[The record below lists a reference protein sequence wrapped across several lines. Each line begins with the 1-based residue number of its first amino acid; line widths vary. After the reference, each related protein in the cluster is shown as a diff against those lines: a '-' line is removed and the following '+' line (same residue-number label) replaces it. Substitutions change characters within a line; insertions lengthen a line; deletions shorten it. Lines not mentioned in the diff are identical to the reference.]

1 MRLILAIGVAL
12 VLGACGEKKEV
23 EKSEVD
29 SSSERMVEGSAKDME
44 GMKVAFYNLDS
55 LKTMYTYFREQD
67 SIITIDGLN
76 FQRELERRGANLQ
89 SFITKNEANIQKG
102 LMSQDDI
109 MKIQQQAQQR
119 QEVIMQYQQ
128 SVGGDIE
135 KRGYDVMEIIGNRL
149 QEYGGKFSK
158 DKGIDILMV
167 YTKGGQFNYING
179 SLDVTKEFTDYLNK
193 QQEEM
198 DNLN

>member
-1 MRLILAIGVAL
+1 MKLILAIGIAL
-12 VLGACGEKKEV
+12 ILGACGEKNDV
-23 EKSEVD
+23 EKKNTSPQAQK
-29 SSSERMVEGSAKDME
+29 EGSAKDMG

-55 LKTMYTYFREQD
+55 LKTMYNYFREQD
-67 SIITIDGLN
+67 SIITIAGLN
-76 FQRELERRGANLQ
+76 FQRELETRGNNLQ

-135 KRGYDVMEIIGNRL
+135 KRGYDIMEIIGNRL
-149 QEYGGKFSK
+149 QEYGGKFSE

-179 SLDVTKEFTDYLNK
+179 SLDVTKEFTDYLNEK
-193 QQEEM
+193 QDEM
-198 DNLN
+198 ENLN

>member
-12 VLGACGEKKEV
+12 VLGACGEKNEV
-23 EKSEVD
+23 EKNEAA
-29 SSSERMVEGSAKDME
+29 SSSERMVEGSAQDMG

-179 SLDVTKEFTDYLNK
+179 SLDVTKEFTDYLNE

-198 DNLN
+198 ENIN

>member
-12 VLGACGEKKEV
+12 VLGACGEKNEV
-23 EKSEVD
+23 EKND
-29 SSSERMVEGSAKDME
+29 TSSQVRVEGSPQDMG

-55 LKTMYTYFREQD
+55 LKTMYSYFREQD

-119 QEVIMQYQQ
+119 QEIIMQYQQ

-149 QEYGGKFSK
+149 QEYGGKFSE

-179 SLDVTKEFTDYLNK
+179 SLDVTKEFTDYLNE
-193 QQEEM
+193 QQDEM